1 MTRRAT
7 AQDVAD
13 LAGVSRS
20 TVSLVLNGRADGNI
34 SRTKQEAVREA
45 ARQLQYTPNAVAL
58 SLRSKRTET
67 IGVLTWPDRR
77 HMPLALL
84 GAVYEAASSAGYLLM
99 MVDALQRPWQVD
111 ALLDRR
117 VDGFVVV
124 APELTDFPLPES
136 VAAVPTVMV
145 NCLDPS
151 LGASSLVP
159 DEVGA
164 GAAAAQHLLDSG
176 HRRLAVVAGTEGLS
190 SERRVLGVRRAVENA
205 GMPDPVVLPVGHAVD
220 DGYAA
225 ARRLL
230 ESDHPP
236 SALVCVHERLALG
249 ALLAVTD
256 FGLSVPDDL
265 SLVSLDDGENLAARL
280 VPPVDLVERPDAVI
294 AMHAL
299 ELLVEQLRHG
309 DPAVRRLT
317 FVCPVRPGGS
327 VAPPRLRAAVHSG

>member
-1 MTRRAT
+1 
-7 AQDVAD
+7 
-13 LAGVSRS
+13 
-20 TVSLVLNGRADGNI
+20 
-34 SRTKQEAVREA
+34 
-45 ARQLQYTPNAVAL
+45 
-58 SLRSKRTET
+58 
-67 IGVLTWPDRR
+67 
-77 HMPLALL
+77 
-84 GAVYEAASSAGYLLM
+84 M

-176 HRRLAVVAGTEGLS
+176 HRPARGGGGHGGA
-190 SERRVLGVRRAVENA
+190 VLGTS
-205 GMPDPVVLPVGHAVD
+205 G
-220 DGYAA
+220 
-225 ARRLL
+225 ARRPARGARTPACRTR
-230 ESDHPP
+230 SCCGPATRSTTATPPRAGCSSPTTPP

-256 FGLSVPDDL
+256 LGLNVPDDL
-265 SLVSLDDGENLAARL
+265 SLVSLDDGENLAGRL
-280 VPPVDLVERPDAVI
+280 VPAVDLVERPDAVI

-327 VAPPRLRAAVHSG
+327 VAPPRLRAARPQPASGVLRRGVRAQGRASVQPSTIPGSASTTQRLVGVG

>member
-20 TVSLVLNGRADGNI
+20 AVSLVLNGRADGNI
-34 SRTKQEAVREA
+34 SRAKQEAVRDA
-45 ARQLQYTPNAVAL
+45 ALQLHYTPNAVAL

-77 HMPLALL
+77 RMPPALL

-124 APELTDFPLPES
+124 APELADFPLPEN
-136 VAAVPTVMV
+136 VATVPTVLV

-151 LGASSLVP
+151 FAASSLVP

-164 GAAAAQHLLDSG
+164 GASAAQHLLDLG
-176 HRRLAVVAGTEGLS
+176 HRRLGVLAGSDGLAS
-190 SERRVLGVRRAVENA
+190 ARRVQGVSRAVEAA
-205 GMPDPVVLPVGHAVD
+205 GLPSPVVLQAGHATA
-220 DGYAA
+220 DGHAA
-225 ARRLL
+225 ARSLL
-230 ESDHPP
+230 ESDHAP
-236 SALVCVHERLALG
+236 SALVCAHERLALG
-249 ALLAVTD
+249 ALLAATD
-256 FGLSVPDDL
+256 LGLHVPTDL
-265 SLVSLDDGENLAARL
+265 SLVSLDDGEDLARRL
-280 VPPVDLVERPDAVI
+280 VPSVDLVERPDQVI
-294 AMHAL
+294 ATHAL

-309 DPAVRRLT
+309 LSAVRRLT
-317 FVCPVRPGGS
+317 FVCPVRAGAS
-327 VAPPRLRAAVHSG
+327 VAPPRLRAVHAGC